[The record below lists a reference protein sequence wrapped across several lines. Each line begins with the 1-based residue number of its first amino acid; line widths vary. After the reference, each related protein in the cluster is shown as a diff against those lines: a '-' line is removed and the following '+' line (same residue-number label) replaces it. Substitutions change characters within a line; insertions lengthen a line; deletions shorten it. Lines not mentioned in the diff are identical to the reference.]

1 MRALLLSNS
10 QNPDSTYLA
19 HARPAIDRLTA
30 GEEVCFL
37 PFALADHDAYEAR
50 VQEAI
55 DTPVR
60 SLHHAEDPR
69 ASLAAAKVVFAG
81 GGNTFR
87 LLAALQRLELL
98 HQLREQVVA
107 GQTAYIGAS
116 AGTNIACP
124 SIRTTNDMPI
134 VETQG
139 LSALGLVPFQINPHF
154 EDLPRVGSSETRTE
168 RIAQFH
174 EHSSTPVIG
183 LEEGAW
189 IEVHDR
195 DITLRNANA
204 VLFERGF
211 SHRLTR
217 DSDLSYLAKLP
228 SRLDD
233 VSVV

>member
-10 QNPDSTYLA
+10 QNLDSPYLA
-19 HARPAIDRLTA
+19 HAKPAIERLAA

-37 PFALADHDAYEAR
+37 PYALADHEAYEAR
-50 VQEAI
+50 VA
-55 DTPVR
+55 DALNTPVR
-60 SLHHAEDPR
+60 SLHHAENPR
-69 ASLAAAKVVFAG
+69 VALATAKVVFVG

-87 LLAALQRLELL
+87 LLASVQRLGLL
-98 HQLREQVVA
+98 DQLRDQVLA
-107 GQTAYIGAS
+107 GHTAYIGAS
-116 AGTNIACP
+116 AGTNLACP

-134 VETQG
+134 VETAG
-139 LSALGLVPFQINPHF
+139 FTALGLVPFQVNPHF
-154 EDLPRVGSSETRTE
+154 EDTPRVGSSETRTE

-174 EHSSTPVIG
+174 EHSSTPVLG
-183 LEEGAW
+183 LEEGSW
-189 IEVHDR
+189 IEVLER
-195 DITLRNANA
+195 DVTLRNGGA

-211 SHRLTR
+211 QHRLGQ